1 MSQRPIAAMSGL
13 SLFGGIFAFTK
24 YSSFPA
30 LFLSFGIAAASATSA
45 MRIRDGM
52 DWGYEGA
59 AASSGALMAATIR
72 RTLITRA
79 PIPATLA
86 LISTATTGYYLKAI
100 SDYGLQH

>member
-1 MSQRPIAAMSGL
+1 MSGL

-52 DWGYEGA
+52 EWGYEGA
-59 AASSGALMAATIR
+59 AGACPTV
-72 RTLITRA
+72 
-79 PIPATLA
+79 PP
-86 LISTATTGYYLKAI
+86 
-100 SDYGLQH
+100 DGLPFAHP

>member
-1 MSQRPIAAMSGL
+1 MSGL

-59 AASSGALMAATIR
+59 AGARFSVSPDDLPFAHSHTQRARARSWRRLSGMYRPVQDDLTPAADAKGIGE
-72 RTLITRA
+72 
-79 PIPATLA
+79 P
-86 LISTATTGYYLKAI
+86 
-100 SDYGLQH
+100 